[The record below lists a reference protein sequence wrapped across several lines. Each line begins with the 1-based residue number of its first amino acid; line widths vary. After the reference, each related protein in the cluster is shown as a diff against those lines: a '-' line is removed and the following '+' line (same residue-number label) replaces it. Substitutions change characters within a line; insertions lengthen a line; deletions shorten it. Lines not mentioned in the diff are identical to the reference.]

1 MRHLPLPLLTLG
13 AIALFA
19 SAAHAREITE
29 LRERVRDGVQRADK
43 DLGSYVHRDK
53 LTEEQRTR
61 FDAAQ
66 KDLKELGEAVTGKRW
81 EDERGLLEHVVENID
96 FLEKHAPIDDGDRQ
110 VLRIDVY
117 TLNVILDN
125 WKP

>member
-1 MRHLPLPLLTLG
+1 MRHLPLPLLALG
-13 AIALFA
+13 AIALLA
-19 SAAHAREITE
+19 SAARAREITE

-43 DLGSYVHRDK
+43 DLGTYVHRDK
-53 LTEEQRTR
+53 LNEEQRTR

-81 EDERGLLEHVVENID
+81 EEERGLLEHVVENID
-96 FLEKHAPIDDGDRQ
+96 FLEKHAAIDDGDRQ

>member
-1 MRHLPLPLLTLG
+1 MRHLPLPLLALG
-13 AIALFA
+13 AIALLA

-43 DLGSYVHRDK
+43 ENED
-53 LTEEQRTR
+53 QRTT

-81 EDERGLLEHVVENID
+81 EGERGLLEHVVENID